1 MTIPTP
7 DTFSGSSSPSGP
19 SAGGNGADNDQM
31 NPNISSMQFGK
42 AQTGDQ
48 MTTQDP
54 SPSRNEPDAM
64 PNGGASSPSKGTMNG
79 AGAQTA

>member
-7 DTFSGSSSPSGP
+7 DNFSGSGGASGP
-19 SAGGNGADNDQM
+19 SAGGNSDDSEQT

-54 SPSRNEPDAM
+54 NPSRNEPDAM
-64 PNGGASSPSKGTMNG
+64 PNGGVSSPSKGTMNG